1 MADKPRRRPGLSSAL
16 AGSPFGRA
24 RAGVRKAVR
33 RLQSSVT
40 NAKEIVEFGRLGDPW
55 GSPYEIVHESQHSRL
70 RHYSTERDRPREP
83 AGSLLLIP
91 PLMVTSEVYDLASEL
106 SAVAALRGAG
116 LDVWL
121 VDFGAPEREEGGLGR
136 TLDDHVLAVDDAIAR
151 VVRTTGRPLHLVGY
165 SQGGM
170 FAYQAAAY
178 RRCEGIASLVTF
190 GSPVDIHRNLPAIDA
205 ELGGRMIGAARRAIA
220 KPLAQLD
227 ALPGFLTSTGF
238 KALSLRKELQQI
250 SEFLSKLHDRD
261 ALIKRESRRRFLAGE
276 GFVAWPGPA
285 LRTFIDD
292 FIVANRMSA
301 GGFVIAG
308 RTATLADIG
317 VPILSF
323 YGQRDDI
330 ARAAAVQAIA
340 DAAPLAE
347 VHHLPLPAGHF
358 GLVVGSTAMRM
369 SWPTVAEWVLWR
381 DAVGPR
387 PRLLES
393 KADAGGYDEI
403 EALEIEADFDPI
415 VNVVGDVVGS
425 LVETAVGLVE
435 QRSAEIGESFDNL
448 RYQLPRLR
456 TLERVTAD
464 TRISLGLELS
474 DRAARHPERT
484 FFLWQGRAFSYAE
497 ADRRVDAIVRG
508 LIDRGITAG
517 MRVGVLMAGRPTY
530 LSLVAALNRLGAT
543 AVLFKP
549 HESLDALVNAVVQIE
564 LAALICDPPN
574 VTDALAAWTAK
585 RANVPAPPVREVLV
599 LGEGR
604 RARALPAGVFDMETI
619 DPDLVE
625 LPDWYVPNPG
635 RAADLALVFVTYPH
649 ASREAPAGALR
660 AGTSPD
666 LRFVT
671 TDGSGSGRAR
681 TANVSNGRWAV
692 SAYGAAATCLLSSR
706 DTVYCVLPLHH
717 PAGMLVCVGGA
728 LVGRARLALARS
740 FDPLDFWPEVRR
752 CGATVL
758 FYAGEM
764 CRALVNAPRS
774 PSEGNHSLR
783 MLAGS
788 GMRRDLWHAL
798 IRRFGPVEIR
808 EFYASTEGNLVLA
821 NITGKPGAL
830 GRPLPGC
837 DELAVVAYD
846 FEAGAFVRDARG
858 HARRCRVDEAGLLI
872 AKLGPTHAGYAMNAG
887 HAGDTFGT
895 GAPASPEARSAG
907 DPAGPP
913 SPDLRF
919 VRDVFDKR
927 DAWFVTGDIVR
938 CDGDGDYWYVDRTQ
952 HLLRG
957 PHGWV
962 ASREIEDHLYTLA
975 GLDYAVIVGLTPERL
990 APRLRERIA
999 SASADVVVAIL
1010 VVREPDRFDPRPLSA
1025 RVAELRPEQRPSF
1038 VCLKTSLALTDGFRP
1053 LKAPLVAAGVDPDDP
1068 HLFVWDPE
1076 RLGYRS
1082 AKT

>member
-1 MADKPRRRPGLSSAL
+1 MVDKPK
-16 AGSPFGRA
+16 SPFERVRA
-24 RAGVRKAVR
+24 RARKAVR

-55 GSPYEIVHESQHSRL
+55 GSPYELVHESQHYRL
-70 RHYSTERDRPREP
+70 RRYASEP
-83 AGSLLLIP
+83 EHRQNAGSLLLIP
-91 PLMVTSEVYDLASEL
+91 PLMVTSEVYDLAAEL
-106 SAVAALRGAG
+106 SAVAALIGAG

-121 VDFGAPEREEGGLGR
+121 VDFGAPEREAGGLAR

-151 VVRTTGRPLHLVGY
+151 VVRTTGRALHLVGY

-170 FAYQAAAY
+170 FCYQAAAY
-178 RRCEGIASLVTF
+178 RRGEDIASLVTF

-205 ELGGRMIGAARRAIA
+205 ELGGRMIGAARRALA

-227 ALPGFLTSTGF
+227 ALPGFLTSTAF
-238 KALSLRKELQQI
+238 KALSLRKELEQI
-250 SEFLSKLHDRD
+250 SEFLAKLHDRD

-285 LRTFIDD
+285 LRTFIDE

-308 RTATLADIG
+308 RTASLADIRA
-317 VPILSF
+317 PILSF
-323 YGQRDDI
+323 YGLRDDI
-330 ARAAAVQAIA
+330 ARAAAVQAIV

-347 VHHLPLPAGHF
+347 VHQLPLPAGHF

-381 DAVGPR
+381 DCGGPR
-387 PRLLES
+387 PRLLDS
-393 KADAGGYDEI
+393 DRDARGYDEV
-403 EALEIEADFDPI
+403 EALEFEADFDPI
-415 VNVVGDVVGS
+415 VSVVGDVLGS
-425 LVETAVGLVE
+425 LVSTAVELVE
-435 QRSAEIGESFDNL
+435 QRGAEIGESFDNL

-464 TRISLGLELS
+464 TRISLGFELS
-474 DRAARHPERT
+474 DRAARHPDRT

-530 LSLVAALNRLGAT
+530 LSLVAALNRLGAV
-543 AVLFKP
+543 AVLCKAQ
-549 HESLDALVNAVVQIE
+549 ESMDAIVQIE

-574 VTDALAAWTAK
+574 VEDALLAWTTKLEADTPK
-585 RANVPAPPVREVLV
+585 PPVREVLV
-599 LGEGR
+599 LGDVRRGR
-604 RARALPAGVFDMETI
+604 TLPAGAFDMETI

-635 RAADLALVFVTYPH
+635 RAADLALVFVTAH
-649 ASREAPAGALR
+649 ASG
-660 AGTSPD
+660 
-666 LRFVT
+666 V
-671 TDGSGSGRAR
+671 R
-681 TANVSNGRWAV
+681 TANISNGRWAV

-717 PAGMLVCVGGA
+717 PAGMMVAVGGA
-728 LVGRARLALARS
+728 LVGRARLALARG
-740 FDPLDFWPEVRR
+740 FDPVEFWPEVRS

-774 PSEGNHSLR
+774 PSESNHSLR

-788 GMRRDLWHAL
+788 GMRRDLWRAL
-798 IRRFGPVEIR
+798 VERFGPLEIR

-821 NITGKPGAL
+821 NITGKVGAL
-830 GRPLPGC
+830 GRALPGC
-837 DELAVVAYD
+837 DELAIVAYD

-858 HARRCRVDEAGLLI
+858 HAHRCRVDEAGLLI
-872 AKLGPTHAGYAMNAG
+872 AKLGPTHAGLAD
-887 HAGDTFGT
+887 HTFIH
-895 GAPASPEARSAG
+895 
-907 DPAGPP
+907 
-913 SPDLRF
+913 
-919 VRDVFDKR
+919 DVFGKHDT
-927 DAWFVTGDIVR
+927 WFATGDIVR
-938 CDGDGDYWYVDRTQ
+938 CDADGDFWYVDRAQ
-952 HLLRG
+952 QLLRG

-975 GLDYAVIVGLTPERL
+975 GLEYAVVVALAPERVP
-990 APRLRERIA
+990 ARLRERVGDA
-999 SASADVVVAIL
+999 SGDLVLAIL
-1010 VVREPDRFDPRPLSA
+1010 VVREPGRFDPRLLSA
-1025 RVAELRPEQRPSF
+1025 CVAELRPEQRPSF
-1038 VCLKTSLALTDGFRP
+1038 VCLRTSLALTDGFRP
-1053 LKAPLVAAGVDPDDP
+1053 LKAPLVAAGIDPDEPD
-1068 HLFVWDPE
+1068 LFVWEPE
-1076 RLGYRS
+1076 HLGYCK
-1082 AKT
+1082 AKP

>member
-1 MADKPRRRPGLSSAL
+1 MVEKPR
-16 AGSPFGRA
+16 GRL
-24 RAGVRKAVR
+24 RAGLRKAAR

-55 GSPYEIVHESQHSRL
+55 GSPYEIVHQSQHSRL
-70 RHYSTERDRPREP
+70 RRYAGEP
-83 AGSLLLIP
+83 SLRRHEAGSLLLVP
-91 PLMVTSEVYDLASEL
+91 PLMVTSEVYDLAPEL
-106 SAVAALRGAG
+106 SAVAALSGAG

-121 VDFGAPEREEGGLGR
+121 VDFGAPEREEGGLRR

-170 FAYQAAAY
+170 FCYQAAAY

-205 ELGGRMIGAARRAIA
+205 ELGGRMIGAARRALA

-227 ALPGFLTSTGF
+227 ALPGFLTSTAF
-238 KALSLRKELQQI
+238 KALSLRKELEQI
-250 SEFLSKLHDRD
+250 SEFLTKLHDRD

-285 LRTFIDD
+285 LRTFIDE

-330 ARAAAVQAIA
+330 ARAAAVQAIV

-347 VHHLPLPAGHF
+347 VHQLPLPAGHF

-381 DAVGPR
+381 DCGGPR
-387 PRLLES
+387 PRLLTREQTE
-393 KADAGGYDEI
+393 ARGYDEV
-403 EALEIEADFDPI
+403 EALEIEAEFDPI
-415 VNVVGDVVGS
+415 IDVVGDVVGS
-425 LVETAVGLVE
+425 LVGTAVELVE
-435 QRSAEIGESFDNL
+435 QRSAEIAESFDNL

-464 TRISLGLELS
+464 TRIGLGLELS
-474 DRAARHPERT
+474 GRAARHPERT
-484 FFLWQGRAFSYAE
+484 FFLWQDRAFSYAE

-517 MRVGVLMAGRPTY
+517 MRVGVLMAGRPTG
-530 LSLVAALNRLGAT
+530 LSLVAALNRLGAV

-549 HESLDALVNAVVQIE
+549 SEPLEAFFRASPPEVTLPTEALTAAVVQIE
-564 LAALICDPPN
+564 LAALICDPTN
-574 VTDALAAWTAK
+574 VDDALAAWTAK
-585 RANVPAPPVREVLV
+585 LETTPKPPVREVLL
-599 LGEGR
+599 LGDVRRG
-604 RARALPAGVFDMETI
+604 RARPLPPGTFDMETI

-635 RAADLALVFVTYPH
+635 RAADLALVFVTIH
-649 ASREAPAGALR
+649 
-660 AGTSPD
+660 
-666 LRFVT
+666 
-671 TDGSGSGRAR
+671 GSGPAR
-681 TANVSNGRWAV
+681 TANISNGRWAV

-717 PAGMLVCVGGA
+717 PAGIMVAVGGA
-728 LVGRARLALARS
+728 LVGRARLALARA
-740 FDPLDFWPEVRR
+740 FDPSEFWPEVRR

-764 CRALVNAPRS
+764 GRALVNAPRS
-774 PSEGNHSLR
+774 PSEANHSLR

-798 IRRFGPVEIR
+798 VERFGPLEIR

-846 FEAGAFVRDARG
+846 FEAGTFVRDAQG

-872 AKLGPTHAGYAMNAG
+872 AKLGPTHAGYATQAE
-887 HAGDTFGT
+887 HATN
-895 GAPASPEARSAG
+895 
-907 DPAGPP
+907 
-913 SPDLRF
+913 LQF
-919 VRDVFDKR
+919 VRGVFEQR
-927 DAWFVTGDIVR
+927 DTWFLTSDIVR
-938 CDGDGDYWYVDRTQ
+938 RDAEGDFWYVDRTQ

-975 GLDYAVIVGLTPERL
+975 GLEYAVVVGLAPDRL
-990 APRLRERIA
+990 APSLRERVSS
-999 SASADVVVAIL
+999 SASDVVVATL
-1010 VVREPDRFDPRPLSA
+1010 VVREPERFDPRPLSA
-1025 RVAELRPEQRPSF
+1025 CVAELRPEQRPSF
-1038 VCLKTSLALTDGFRP
+1038 VCLRRSIALTDGFRP

-1068 HLFVWDPE
+1068 WLLLWEPE
-1076 RLGYRS
+1076 RHRYHACREP
-1082 AKT
+1082 A

>member
-1 MADKPRRRPGLSSAL
+1 MADKPR
-16 AGSPFGRA
+16 GRL
-24 RAGVRKAVR
+24 RAGLRKAAR

-70 RHYSTERDRPREP
+70 RRYASEPDQRRETC
-83 AGSLLLIP
+83 GSLLLVP
-91 PLMVTSEVYDLASEL
+91 PLMVTSEVYDLAPEL
-106 SAVAALRGAG
+106 SAVAALLGAG

-151 VVRTTGRPLHLVGY
+151 VVRTTGHPLHLVGY

-170 FAYQAAAY
+170 FCYQAAAY

-190 GSPVDIHRNLPAIDA
+190 GSPVDIHRNLPAIDG
-205 ELGGRMIGAARRAIA
+205 ELGGRIIGAARRAIA

-227 ALPGFLTSTGF
+227 ALPGFLTSTAF
-238 KALSLRKELQQI
+238 KTLSLRKELEQI
-250 SEFLSKLHDRD
+250 TEFLAKLHDRD

-308 RTATLADIG
+308 RTASLADIN

-330 ARAAAVQAIA
+330 ARAAAVQAITK
-340 DAAPLAE
+340 AAPLAE
-347 VHHLPLPAGHF
+347 VHQLALPAGHF

-381 DAVGPR
+381 DGGGPQ
-387 PRLLES
+387 PQLLISPNAE
-393 KADAGGYDEI
+393 ARGYDEV

-415 VNVVGDVVGS
+415 IDVVGDVLGS
-425 LVETAVGLVE
+425 LVSTAVDLVE
-435 QRSAEIGESFDNL
+435 QRSGEIAESFDNL

-456 TLERVTAD
+456 TLERITAE

-530 LSLVAALNRLGAT
+530 LSLVAALNRLGAV

-549 HESLDALVNAVVQIE
+549 SEPLEALKAAVAQLE

-574 VTDALAAWTAK
+574 VDDALAAWTDQG
-585 RANVPAPPVREVLV
+585 RDVLV
-599 LGEGR
+599 LGHVRGGR
-604 RARALPAGVFDMETI
+604 VQPLPAGAFDMETI

-635 RAADLALVFVTYPH
+635 RAADLALI
-649 ASREAPAGALR
+649 
-660 AGTSPD
+660 
-666 LRFVT
+666 FVT
-671 TDGSGSGRAR
+671 THGPGRAR
-681 TANVSNGRWAV
+681 TANISNGRWAV

-706 DTVYCVLPLHH
+706 DTVYCVLPQHH
-717 PAGMLVCVGGA
+717 PAGMLVAVGGA
-728 LVGRARLALARS
+728 LVGRARLALAREL
-740 FDPLDFWPEVRR
+740 DPLDFWPEVRR
-752 CGATVL
+752 SGATVL

-764 CRALVNAPRS
+764 ARALVNAPRS
-774 PSEGNHSLR
+774 PSESNHSLR

-788 GMRRDLWHAL
+788 GMRRDLWRAL
-798 IRRFGPVEIR
+798 VERFGPLEIR

-846 FEAGAFVRDARG
+846 FEAGTFVRDAQG

-872 AKLGPTHAGYAMNAG
+872 AKLGPTHAGYA
-887 HAGDTFGT
+887 TQ
-895 GAPASPEARSAG
+895 
-907 DPAGPP
+907 

-919 VRDVFDKR
+919 VRGVFDKR
-927 DAWFVTGDIVR
+927 DTWFLTSDIVR
-938 CDGDGDYWYVDRTQ
+938 RDAEGDFWYVDRTQ

-975 GLDYAVIVGLTPERL
+975 GLEYAVVVGFASERL
-990 APRLRERIA
+990 PPSLRERVA
-999 SASADVVVAIL
+999 SSSTDVVVAFL
-1010 VVREPDRFDPRPLSA
+1010 VVREPERFDPRPLSA
-1025 RVAELRPEQRPSF
+1025 CVAALRPEQRPSF
-1038 VCLKTSLALTDGFRP
+1038 VCLRSGIELTDGFRP

-1068 HLFVWDPE
+1068 RLLIWDPE
-1076 RLGYRS
+1076 QHGYR
-1082 AKT
+1082 TV

>member
-1 MADKPRRRPGLSSAL
+1 MADKPKGGL
-16 AGSPFGRA
+16 
-24 RAGVRKAVR
+24 RAGLRKAAR

-55 GSPYEIVHESQHSRL
+55 GSPYEVVHESRHSRL
-70 RHYSTERDRPREP
+70 RRYASEPSERRAR
-83 AGSLLLIP
+83 AGSLLLVP
-91 PLMVTSEVYDLASEL
+91 PLMVTSEVYDLAPEL
-106 SAVAALRGAG
+106 SAVAALIGAG

-170 FAYQAAAY
+170 FCYQAAAY
-178 RRCEGIASLVTF
+178 RRSEGIASLVTF

-205 ELGGRMIGAARRAIA
+205 ELGGRMIGAARRALA

-227 ALPGFLTSTGF
+227 ALPGFLTSTAF
-238 KALSLRKELQQI
+238 KALSLRKELEQI
-250 SEFLSKLHDRD
+250 SEFLAKLHDRD
-261 ALIKRESRRRFLAGE
+261 ALIKRESRRRFLGGE

-285 LRTFIDD
+285 LRTFVDD

-323 YGQRDDI
+323 YGLRDDI
-330 ARAAAVQAIA
+330 ARAAAVSAIVE
-340 DAAPLAE
+340 AAPLAE
-347 VHHLPLPAGHF
+347 VHQLPLPAGHF

-381 DAVGPR
+381 DCGGPR
-387 PRLLES
+387 PQLLTRPETPARGDDDVES
-393 KADAGGYDEI
+393 
-403 EALEIEADFDPI
+403 LEIEADFDPI
-415 VNVVGDVVGS
+415 IDVVGDVVGS
-425 LVETAVGLVE
+425 LVGTAVDLVE
-435 QRSAEIGESFDNL
+435 QRSAEIAESFDNL

-464 TRISLGLELS
+464 TRISLGFELS

-530 LSLVAALNRLGAT
+530 LSLVAALNRLGAV
-543 AVLFKP
+543 AVLFETDSP
-549 HESLDALVNAVVQIE
+549 ALREDPLRGSPFGQSVSDLRFTPSERLEGLTAAVVQIE

-574 VTDALAAWTAK
+574 VDDALVAWTAK
-585 RANVPAPPVREVLV
+585 SSNVGPKPPVREVLV
-599 LGEGR
+599 LGHVRRE
-604 RARALPAGVFDMETI
+604 RARPLPNGTFDMETI

-635 RAADLALVFVTYPH
+635 RAADLAL
-649 ASREAPAGALR
+649 
-660 AGTSPD
+660 
-666 LRFVT
+666 RFVT
-671 TDGSGSGRAR
+671 VGPGRAR
-681 TANVSNGRWAV
+681 TANISNGRWAV

-717 PAGMLVCVGGA
+717 PAGMLVAVGGA
-728 LVGRARLALARS
+728 LVGRARLALARG
-740 FDPLDFWPEVRR
+740 FDPLDFWPEIRR

-788 GMRRDLWHAL
+788 GMRRDLWHTIL
-798 IRRFGPVEIR
+798 QRLGPLEIR

-846 FEAGAFVRDARG
+846 FEAGTFVRDAQG

-872 AKLGPTHAGYAMNAG
+872 AKLGPTHAGYAPQAERV
-887 HAGDTFGT
+887 ADTF
-895 GAPASPEARSAG
+895 
-907 DPAGPP
+907 
-913 SPDLRF
+913 
-919 VRDVFDKR
+919 VRGVFDKR
-927 DAWFVTGDIVR
+927 DTWFLTGDLVR
-938 CDGDGDYWYVDRTQ
+938 RDAEGDFWYVDRTQ

-962 ASREIEDHLYTLA
+962 ASREIEDHLYALA
-975 GLDYAVIVGLTPERL
+975 GLEYAVVVGL
-990 APRLRERIA
+990 APDRIPPGLRERVA
-999 SASADVVVAIL
+999 STDADVVVATL
-1010 VVREPDRFDPRPLSA
+1010 VVREPDRFDPGPLSA
-1025 RVAELRPEQRPSF
+1025 CVAALRPEQRPSF
-1038 VCLKTSLALTDGFRP
+1038 ICLRTSIALTDGFRP
-1053 LKAPLVAAGVDPDDP
+1053 LKAPLVAAGVYGDDP
-1068 HLFVWDPE
+1068 RLLIWDSE
-1076 RLGYRS
+1076 RHGYRAAS
-1082 AKT
+1082 SRSS

>member
-1 MADKPRRRPGLSSAL
+1 
-16 AGSPFGRA
+16 
-24 RAGVRKAVR
+24 
-33 RLQSSVT
+33 LQSSVT

-70 RHYSTERDRPREP
+70 RRYTSEPGLRRDK
-83 AGSLLLIP
+83 AGSLLLVP
-91 PLMVTSEVYDLASEL
+91 PLMVTSEVYDLAPEL
-106 SAVAALRGAG
+106 SAVAALIGAG

-170 FAYQAAAY
+170 FCYQAAAY

-227 ALPGFLTSTGF
+227 GLPGFLTSTAF
-238 KALSLRKELQQI
+238 KALSLRKELEQI
-250 SEFLSKLHDRD
+250 SEFLAKLHDRD

-285 LRTFIDD
+285 LRTFIDE

-330 ARAAAVQAIA
+330 ARAAAVQAIV

-347 VHHLPLPAGHF
+347 IHQLPLPAGHF

-381 DAVGPR
+381 DCGGPQ
-387 PRLLES
+387 PQLLMKHETE
-393 KADAGGYDEI
+393 ARGYDEV

-415 VNVVGDVVGS
+415 IDVVGDVVSS
-425 LVETAVGLVE
+425 LVGTAVDLVE
-435 QRSAEIGESFDNL
+435 QRSAEIAESFDNL

-456 TLERVTAD
+456 TLERVTAE

-484 FFLWQGRAFSYAE
+484 FFLWQDRAFSYAE

-508 LIDRGITAG
+508 LIDRGITTG

-530 LSLVAALNRLGAT
+530 LSLVAALNRLGAI

-549 HESLDALVNAVVQIE
+549 SEPRAALTAAVVQIE

-574 VTDALAAWTAK
+574 IDDALAAWTAK
-585 RANVPAPPVREVLV
+585 RATIPQPPTRDVLV
-599 LGEGR
+599 LGDVHRG
-604 RARALPAGVFDMETI
+604 RARALPAGAFDMERI

-635 RAADLALVFVTYPH
+635 RATDLALVFVTIHGPG
-649 ASREAPAGALR
+649 PAR
-660 AGTSPD
+660 S
-666 LRFVT
+666 
-671 TDGSGSGRAR
+671 
-681 TANVSNGRWAV
+681 ANVSNGRWAV

-717 PAGMLVCVGGA
+717 PAGMLVAVGGA
-728 LVGRARLALARS
+728 LVGRARLALARG
-740 FDPLDFWPEVRR
+740 FDPLHFWPAMRR

-764 CRALVNAPRS
+764 GRALVNAPRS

-788 GMRRDLWHAL
+788 GMRRDLWRAL
-798 IRRFGPVEIR
+798 VERFGPLEIR
-808 EFYASTEGNLVLA
+808 EFYASTEGNLVLT

-846 FEAGAFVRDARG
+846 FETGTFVRDAQG

-872 AKLGPTHAGYAMNAG
+872 AKLGPTHAGYATQA
-887 HAGDTFGT
+887 
-895 GAPASPEARSAG
+895 
-907 DPAGPP
+907 
-913 SPDLRF
+913 
-919 VRDVFDKR
+919 VRGVFDTR
-927 DAWFVTGDIVR
+927 DTWFLTGDIVR
-938 CDGDGDYWYVDRTQ
+938 RDADGDFWYVDRTQ

-962 ASREIEDHLYTLA
+962 ASREIEDRLYTLA
-975 GLDYAVIVGLTPERL
+975 GLEYAVVVGLTPERVPL
-990 APRLRERIA
+990 ALRERVG
-999 SASADVVVAIL
+999 SSTADVVVAIL
-1010 VVREPDRFDPRPLSA
+1010 VVREPERFDPRPLSA
-1025 RVAELRPEQRPSF
+1025 CVAELRPEQRPSF
-1038 VCLKTSLALTDGFRP
+1038 VCLRTSIALTDGFRP
-1053 LKAPLVAAGVDPDDP
+1053 LKAPLVAAGIDPDDP
-1068 HLFVWDPE
+1068 WLLLWETEHHA
-1076 RLGYRS
+1076 YRS
-1082 AKT
+1082 ASSSA